1 MKGLYK
7 DVYRK
12 LMAASL
18 TLSMVLSSP
27 MAVGADT
34 ENQAKKDETVY
45 IFTDPSGNRKE
56 MLVNEHLSGE
66 GSGAVEDDTTL
77 EDIRNLKGDETFDEN
92 GEKITW
98 DAEGEDIYYR
108 GTTDKEA
115 PVDIRISYYLNGV
128 QVTAD
133 EIAGKSGKVT
143 VRYDYV
149 NKEKQMMKVGDKQQE
164 VYVPFAVISAMILDK
179 NKVSNVEISS
189 GKVLEEGDRIIT
201 LGMAMPGLKES
212 IGADSPEVDLDIPDS
227 VEITMD
233 ASEFAVDM
241 SMSVIANN
249 LLSGIDFDDN
259 GSLDD
264 LKEDMETLT
273 DSSTQLVEGTGELLD
288 GITELDENIPEF
300 ADGMAELLDG
310 IREYTDGVSQ
320 VKSGTDELK
329 DGTGALVSGAGQL
342 EAGAASAKSGADQL
356 AAGYAGSSG
365 AAKGAKDLA
374 AGARQLNSGVR
385 ELSAGISSAAKG
397 ANDLKNGVSALSKGQ
412 RLPIA
417 VRGSFIAA
425 LRSFGMAQEHLLR
438 GSILW

>member
-1 MKGLYK
+1 M
-7 DVYRK
+7 
-12 LMAASL
+12 
-18 TLSMVLSSP
+18 
-27 MAVGADT
+27 
-34 ENQAKKDETVY
+34 
-45 IFTDPSGNRKE
+45 
-56 MLVNEHLSGE
+56 
-66 GSGAVEDDTTL
+66 
-77 EDIRNLKGDETFDEN
+77 
-92 GEKITW
+92 
-98 DAEGEDIYYR
+98 
-108 GTTDKEA
+108 
-115 PVDIRISYYLNGV
+115 
-128 QVTAD
+128 TAD